1 MQLTRRGWLVLAVV
15 AASLAMS
22 WQYGPRSLNAV
33 VTPLAVAFV
42 VGLVT
47 TARVGRP
54 TVRRHAVEA
63 GPVGETR
70 TVAVTIETDGAIA
83 ATVADTVGDGLEPV
97 EADGDPVIETTVADD
112 AQIAYDVTLEDRG
125 ERAVGPLSITV
136 SDVFGLVERTFE
148 DDETVAVLV
157 YPPVRDLRGSAAL
170 LQTLAAESE
179 GAAPDREEFDR
190 LREYRRGDSLRN
202 VHWKAAAKRPDDDL
216 VVAEY
221 ATADEARALSI
232 AAECEPGPGPS
243 RSDELA
249 TAVASLATHFLERDR
264 PVGVTVGTEA
274 VGPAVGRQHR
284 RDLLELLAAVEPGE
298 LEDRTR
304 DGADVLVRA
313 DRDGVRVVVDERA
326 VPFERLVAAVDAT
339 RRATGERAGGTVMA

>member
-47 TARVGRP
+47 TARIGRP
-54 TVRRHAVEA
+54 TVRRHAIEP

-97 EADGDPVIETTVADD
+97 ETDGEPVIETTVADET
-112 AQIAYDVTLEDRG
+112 QIAYDIALEDRG

-148 DDETVAVLV
+148 DDETVSVLV
-157 YPPVRDLRGSAAL
+157 YPPVHDLRGSAAP
-170 LQTLAAESE
+170 LQTLAAE

-232 AAECEPGPGPS
+232 AAECEPGQ
-243 RSDELA
+243 SDELA
-249 TAVASLATHFLERDR
+249 AAVASLATHFLERDR
-264 PVGVTVGTEA
+264 PVGVTVGTDA
-274 VGPAVGRQHR
+274 VGPATGRQHR
-284 RDLLELLAAVEPGE
+284 RDLLQLLARVESGS
-298 LEDRTR
+298 LEDRER
-304 DGADVLVRA
+304 NDADVLVRA
-313 DRDGVRVVVDERA
+313 DRDGIRVVVDERA
-326 VPFERLVAAVDAT
+326 VPFERLVADV
-339 RRATGERAGGTVMA
+339 GGTGRAADERNGDTAVVA